1 MKVKVLKEFRDKY
14 SGKHYKA
21 GDIIEVSAERFGE
34 IQTVGNLV
42 EKVEEK
48 TETVKKSK
56 KAKNTAE

>member
-14 SGKHYKA
+14 SGKLYKA